1 MKENIINLLIIAKLH
16 RAYNWHTV
24 RDRVNIGSDL
34 SPVFFEIIKTLQ

>member
-1 MKENIINLLIIAKLH
+1 MKENIINLLIIAKSH
-16 RAYNWHTV
+16 RVYNRHTV